1 MIDSDI
7 LAVFIPEAHGY
18 LDRIAASE
26 DPVERAR
33 AAHGLKGAC
42 AMVGLEPL
50 RQAAEALEAA
60 LRAGGDGAEERRL
73 VGALI
78 ESLLTGV
85 PADVAA
91 PPAPEW
97 DADELRSLRAFFLDE
112 ATEHLESIGNALA
125 KLHADT
131 GDRGALAEVLR
142 KLHTLKGSAGSVLL
156 QDLTQLAHSLEDR
169 VIALRD
175 RRPAPTRD
183 EIDSLDDGAQK
194 LSAALRV
201 LERDVRG
208 PASAPAPTPGAPAA
222 PVGDRRDL
230 DRRLVDRRADPEQQ
244 TVRVEVQRIDEL
256 MDAASELIFD
266 RTRVARRLEE
276 LDGCVRDLGKVR
288 AALQHFAVELERLP
302 GDLPQRAA
310 ELAVELST
318 GLAALGR
325 AVHGAGEDA
334 EGLQRTSATLQ
345 QGIRHVRM
353 MAIGRL
359 LARFEQPVRELA
371 RREGRQVRWVTAGED
386 TEIDKAVV
394 ERVAEPLL
402 HLSRNAVAHGIEPP
416 GVRRALGKPEVGTVR
431 VSARHEG
438 DAVEI
443 QVADDGRGID
453 REAVRR
459 ALVASGRVDR
469 EQAAQLD
476 EAALF
481 ATLFEAGLSTRDAAD
496 QVAGRGVG
504 LDAVKEALA
513 RLGGTVRVTSV
524 PDQGATF
531 VVRLP
536 LTTAVQEALLFKVG
550 GQVYALPAARVV
562 DAVSVSPADLR
573 IAGAEGVDHITLALP
588 DGRRELPV
596 VRLGALFGV
605 PAPPGGNP
613 RRSALVVS
621 FADGDEVQTFA
632 VTCDKVI
639 GPREIVVRS
648 LGPLLQHLSLY
659 SGATISGAGKV
670 QLILDVGRLAEYA
683 RSGVRATRPLRALGP
698 RRVLVAD
705 DSRSIREAASLILA
719 QGGYSV
725 ETVPD
730 GWDAWE
736 LLQDRPFDLL
746 LTDLEMPRLDGHE
759 LIAKVRR
766 APELAALPVVVITSR
781 TNEATRARVT
791 GEGADGFVPK
801 PLRRKALLDGVEAAL
816 LARASLSRTA

>member
-7 LAVFIPEAHGY
+7 LSVFIPEAHGY
-18 LDRIAASE
+18 LDRIATSN
-26 DPVERAR
+26 DPRDRAQ

-42 AMVGLEPL
+42 AMLGLEPL
-50 RQAAEALEAA
+50 RKAAEALEAA
-60 LRAGGDGAEERRL
+60 LRTGSDGTLERRQ

-78 ESLLTGV
+78 DSLLTGA
-85 PADVAA
+85 PAEVAA

-112 ATEHLESIGNALA
+112 ATEHLESINGALA
-125 KLHADT
+125 RLH
-131 GDRGALAEVLR
+131 GDASDREALAEVLR

-156 QDLTQLAHSLEDR
+156 QDMSQLAHSLEDR

-175 RRPAPTRD
+175 RNAPVARNEVD
-183 EIDSLDDGAQK
+183 ALDDGAQK
-194 LSAALRV
+194 LSQALRM
-201 LERDVRG
+201 LEREVRG
-208 PASAPAPTPGAPAA
+208 QPQPQGLVS
-222 PVGDRRDL
+222 
-230 DRRLVDRRADPEQQ
+230 DRRLVDRRADPDSQ

-256 MDAASELIFD
+256 MDAASELVFD
-266 RTRVARRLEE
+266 RTRIARRLQE

-288 AALQHFAVELERLP
+288 AELQKFALELERLP
-302 GDLPQRAA
+302 GELPQRAA

-318 GLAALGR
+318 AVAALGR
-325 AVHGAGEDA
+325 AVHGVGEDA

-345 QGIRHVRM
+345 EGIRHVRM

-359 LARFEQPVRELA
+359 FARFEQPVRELA
-371 RREGRQVRWVTAGED
+371 RREGKQVRWVTAGEE

-402 HLSRNAVAHGIEPP
+402 HLVRNAVAHGIEAPE
-416 GVRRALGKPEVGTVR
+416 VRRALGKPETGTVT

-438 DAVEI
+438 DAIEI
-443 QVADDGRGID
+443 LVADDGRGVD
-453 REAVRR
+453 SEAVRR
-459 ALVASGRVDR
+459 ALVNARRISP
-469 EQAAQLD
+469 EEAAQLD

-481 ATLFEAGLSTRDAAD
+481 ATLFEGGLSTRDAAD
-496 QVAGRGVG
+496 DLAGRGVG

-524 PDQGATF
+524 QDRGASF

-536 LTTAVQEALLFKVG
+536 LTTAVQQALLFKVG
-550 GQVYALPAARVV
+550 GQVYALPAARVS
-562 DAVSVSPADLR
+562 DAVQVSAEDLR
-573 IAGAEGVDHITLALP
+573 TAGPEGGIDKILITLD
-588 DGRRELPV
+588 DGPQELPV

-613 RRSALVVS
+613 RRSALVVH
-621 FADGDEVQTFA
+621 FGLGDAVQTFA

-648 LGPLLQHLSLY
+648 LGPLLAHLPLY
-659 SGATISGAGKV
+659 AGATISGAGKV
-670 QLILDVGRLAEYA
+670 QLILDVAHLADIA
-683 RSGVRATRPLRALGP
+683 RRGVRATRPTRALGP
-698 RRVLVAD
+698 RRVLVCD

-759 LIAKVRR
+759 LISRVRR
-766 APELAALPVVVITSR
+766 APETAGLPIVVITSR
-781 TNEATRARVT
+781 TNDPTRNRVIA
-791 GEGADGFVPK
+791 EGADGFVPK
-801 PLRRKALLDGVEAAL
+801 PLRRKSLLDAVEAAL
-816 LARASLSRTA
+816 ASKMTLAAIRS